1 MKFRPHFLNKHPR
14 PRWNG
19 QIISLGLGG
28 WGIILAVVGLWP
40 FQASSVLA
48 ANCGRTVTIDYQE
61 VLIDND
67 ATQKGEGLRYYLA
80 KDPVALSYLD
90 KYQEGTRIHWANAA
104 LGTIG
109 TGLILG
115 ASLNSGSG
123 EGRNNMIISGA
134 ILLAINFL
142 IVKTRETYNETY
154 LEQAIE
160 EYNRRNIP
168 RIMLETSPSPADGV
182 GVGLSIERRF

>member
-1 MKFRPHFLNKHPR
+1 MQRLIFLPINMSSFVR
-14 PRWNG
+14 
-19 QIISLGLGG
+19 
-28 WGIILAVVGLWP
+28 IILGFILLLSTCSAW
-40 FQASSVLA
+40 A

-80 KDPVALSYLD
+80 KDPIALSYLD
-90 KYQEGTRIHWANAA
+90 KYQKGTRIHWATAA

-115 ASLNSGSG
+115 ASSYSDDRAGQK
-123 EGRNNMIISGA
+123 NMVIGGV
-134 ILLAINFL
+134 ILLALDFL
-142 IVKTRETYNETY
+142 IVKTRDSYNETY
-154 LEQAIE
+154 LQQAIE

-168 RIMLETSPSPADGV
+168 RIMLEPPKSGNDGASI
-182 GVGLSIERRF
+182 GLSIERRF

>member
-1 MKFRPHFLNKHPR
+1 MMRSPKNR
-14 PRWNG
+14 
-19 QIISLGLGG
+19 
-28 WGIILAVVGLWP
+28 
-40 FQASSVLA
+40 SVLFWWPLALSALLALILGINPAGA
-48 ANCGRTVTIDYQE
+48 ANCGRSVTIDYQE

-90 KYQEGTRIHWANAA
+90 KYQQGTRIHWANAA

-115 ASLNSGSG
+115 ASLNSGNRDG
-123 EGRNNMIISGA
+123 QKNMLISGA
-134 ILLAINFL
+134 IILALNFL
-142 IVKTRETYNETY
+142 VVKTRESYNETY

-168 RIMLETSPSPADGV
+168 RIVLEPPQNANDGV

>member
-1 MKFRPHFLNKHPR
+1 MGEYSEKN
-14 PRWNG
+14 NG
-19 QIISLGLGG
+19 GG
-28 WGIILAVVGLWP
+28 HGGPARCRLLLALCLSVGLLGST
-40 FQASSVLA
+40 AHA

-67 ATQKGEGLRYYLA
+67 ATRKGEGLRYYLA

-90 KYQEGTRIHWANAA
+90 KYQAGTRIHWANAA
-104 LGTIG
+104 LGTVG

-115 ASLNSGSG
+115 ASLNSGNRDG
-123 EGRNNMIISGA
+123 QKNMLISGA
-134 ILLAINFL
+134 VLLALNFL
-142 IVKTRETYNETY
+142 IVKTRDSYNETY

-168 RIMLETSPSPADGV
+168 RIMFEAPSSGQDGT